1 MGTGLAELY
10 REEIERTENGIE
22 DLEIKFLN
30 WKYDDTVTKGEVE
43 LKNSVYC
50 VNSHFGSYYMGG
62 EIVNM
67 TAAGYGQAKAKA
79 NYRVMAYDAQ
89 GKLLGVA
96 YAEAAK

>member
-43 LKNSVYC
+43 LKNGVYC
-50 VNSHFGSYYMGG
+50 VNSHFGSYLYWRRNRKHDGSWLWSG
-62 EIVNM
+62 E
-67 TAAGYGQAKAKA
+67 GQ
-79 NYRVMAYDAQ
+79 
-89 GKLLGVA
+89 G
-96 YAEAAK
+96 